1 MNALKHQC
9 NTREKK
15 LQQLQTEY
23 EQMVKDAE
31 EAMNTDAGESQEA
44 QTLRVL
50 ENRLDKMNL
59 KCSEAKRIRTTYE
72 RILEHLKEERRTWPN
87 QLDALEQAIKVQR
100 EELKELNAMNND
112 AQLARE
118 AAKAELSKLEQ
129 SVYEAKKERE
139 AALSEYK
146 KQAEEK
152 KEHADKVEKRV
163 RVQECIVIV
172 IDKVELNYA
181 HSDTRRY
188 EFCIIDNPS
197 PSLIHTEEL
206 DNLDLIFWKEGAK
219 KTPSFEILDSF
230 TVNILLFCS
239 AGNVTQH
246 IG

>member
-163 RVQECIVIV
+163 RV
-172 IDKVELNYA
+172 
-181 HSDTRRY
+181 H
-188 EFCIIDNPS
+188 
-197 PSLIHTEEL
+197 
-206 DNLDLIFWKEGAK
+206 
-219 KTPSFEILDSF
+219 
-230 TVNILLFCS
+230 
-239 AGNVTQH
+239 
-246 IG
+246 